1 MTAFV
6 SFRHNQIL
14 ESMLTFATWQGGFS
28 SADKDAMKD
37 ALQTIRTAMVQ
48 PFGTNADAK
57 RRNAKCVTDVEFDR
71 AVVTVLCTAMCL
83 WLSGKLDEIE
93 TEED

>member
-1 MTAFV
+1 MPGLINFGHNPLLEAMLAF
-6 SFRHNQIL
+6 S
-14 ESMLTFATWQGGFS
+14 TWKGGFTN
-28 SADKDAMKD
+28 ADKQAMAD

-48 PFGTNADAK
+48 PAGTNPDAK
-57 RRNAKCVTDVEFDR
+57 RRDARCATDAEYDR
-71 AVVTVLCTAMCL
+71 AVVTVLGTAMCL

>member
-1 MTAFV
+1 MPELVNFG
-6 SFRHNQIL
+6 HNPLL
-14 ESMLTFATWQGGFS
+14 EVMLTFSTWKGGFS
-28 SADKDAMKD
+28 AADKQAMAD

-48 PFGTNADAK
+48 PFGTNANAK
-57 RRNAKCVTDVEFDR
+57 QRDAKCVTDVEYDR
-71 AVVTVLCTAMCL
+71 AVVTVLSTAMCL

>member
-1 MTAFV
+1 MQELVNFN
-6 SFRHNQIL
+6 HNPLL
-14 ESMLTFATWQGGFS
+14 EAMLTFSAWNGGFS
-28 SADKDAMKD
+28 AADKQAMAD

-48 PFGTNADAK
+48 PFGTNANAK
-57 RRNAKCVTDVEFDR
+57 QRDAKCVTDVEYDS
-71 AVVTVLCTAMCL
+71 AVATVLSTAMCL

>member
-1 MTAFV
+1 MSGIVNFQ
-6 SFRHNQIL
+6 HNPLL
-14 ESMLTFATWQGGFS
+14 ETMLTFAGWESGFTAS
-28 SADKDAMKD
+28 DKAAMAD

-48 PFGTNADAK
+48 PFGVNADAK
-57 RRNAKCVTDVEFDR
+57 RRDAKCITDVEYDR

>member
-1 MTAFV
+1 MPGLINFGHNPLLEAMLAF
-6 SFRHNQIL
+6 S
-14 ESMLTFATWQGGFS
+14 TWKGGFTN
-28 SADKDAMKD
+28 AGKQAMSD

-57 RRNAKCVTDVEFDR
+57 RRDAKCVTDVEYDR
-71 AVVTVLCTAMCL
+71 AVVTVLSTAMCL

>member
-1 MTAFV
+1 M
-6 SFRHNQIL
+6 L
-14 ESMLTFATWQGGFS
+14 ELVNFGHSPLLEAMLTFSTWRGGFS
-28 SADKDAMKD
+28 AADKQAMKD

-48 PFGTNADAK
+48 PVGTNADAK
-57 RRNAKCVTDVEFDR
+57 RRDARCVTDAEYDL
-71 AVVTVLCTAMCL
+71 AVVTVLCAAMCL